1 MIDDYPTLLNFNILD
16 KVFYYNYL
24 RGYNKSYKHKF
35 LVLFKDLFTF
45 LSLLPN
51 LKPKD
56 DDIHMFMCIQRMCI
70 EPVLKPIISNDI
82 IFMYRLYKSVILEE
96 SIQRLGIILASDLT
110 NMILIQGPKH
120 IDRNS
125 KIIFNKNK
133 VKIILP
139 KDNKI
144 LELNIGMNF
153 LYLRRQFLIFDNFNN

>member
-1 MIDDYPTLLNFNILD
+1 
-16 KVFYYNYL
+16 
-24 RGYNKSYKHKF
+24 
-35 LVLFKDLFTF
+35 
-45 LSLLPN
+45 
-51 LKPKD
+51 
-56 DDIHMFMCIQRMCI
+56 MCI